1 MRRLFRK
8 GWQCKFPGQ
17 TKGAA
22 DASVATIVKQTA
34 RSTRRRINKHREIE
48 IEREEV
54 RGEHRERGTGLIIMI
69 IWRDKLKKL
78 FPALS
83 QYLQR

>member
-1 MRRLFRK
+1 MNEKGSVRRLIRK

-34 RSTRRRINKHREIE
+34 RSTRRRINKQIE
-48 IEREEV
+48 KERER
-54 RGEHRERGTGLIIMI
+54 RGWRG
-69 IWRDKLKKL
+69 
-78 FPALS
+78 A
-83 QYLQR
+83 

>member
-1 MRRLFRK
+1 MNEKGRVRRLIRK

-34 RSTRRRINKHREIE
+34 RSTRRRINKQIE
-48 IEREEV
+48 KEREKGLKGSIEKGV
-54 RGEHRERGTGLIIMI
+54 RFDYYDNL
-69 IWRDKLKKL
+69 
-78 FPALS
+78 A
-83 QYLQR
+83 

>member
-1 MRRLFRK
+1 MNEKGRVRRLIRK

-34 RSTRRRINKHREIE
+34 RSTRRRINKQGQIDR
-48 IEREEV
+48 EREGV
-54 RGEHRERGTGLIIMI
+54 GGEHRERGTV
-69 IWRDKLKKL
+69 
-78 FPALS
+78 
-83 QYLQR
+83 

>member
-1 MRRLFRK
+1 MRGGEREGRVRRLIRK

-34 RSTRRRINKHREIE
+34 RSTRRRINKQTELKRRGLEGSIE
-48 IEREEV
+48 KGV
-54 RGEHRERGTGLIIMI
+54 RFDYYDNL
-69 IWRDKLKKL
+69 
-78 FPALS
+78 A
-83 QYLQR
+83 